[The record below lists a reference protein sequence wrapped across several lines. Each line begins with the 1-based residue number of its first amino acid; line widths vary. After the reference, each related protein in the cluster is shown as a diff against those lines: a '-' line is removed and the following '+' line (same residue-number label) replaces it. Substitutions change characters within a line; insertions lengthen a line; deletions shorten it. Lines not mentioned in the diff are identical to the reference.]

1 MESCVEQIK
10 TARKGSLTNIAM
22 VMLYE
27 VAICVLAADLLSSL
41 RGHISMP
48 DHSINHLFKYLNN
61 TTQAAFFFFFQR
73 KPKPLSKV
81 FP

>member
-27 VAICVLAADLLSSL
+27 DAICVLAADLLCSL
-41 RGHISMP
+41 RGDI
-48 DHSINHLFKYLNN
+48 
-61 TTQAAFFFFFQR
+61 
-73 KPKPLSKV
+73 
-81 FP
+81 